1 MATFRSELNFRSIQ
15 ARTSPSRGPLCDI
28 LSKLAVKK
36 NFRMKYNIE
45 LETKLIKKFFVKEK
59 QNRLIEFIQTEKKR
73 KKFIDELNK
82 NNLLQTE
89 LFEEIKGNEYDEIES
104 KIRKIKNLKNCYV
117 ISEISNLDGETLE
130 IKDALTQIIG
140 SDSESIIVFGDCE
153 IVYIEKEGFSNR
165 FISI

>member
-1 MATFRSELNFRSIQ
+1 MNISAKLNICAPKSATSQ
-15 ARTSPSRGPLCDI
+15 SPETLCDI